1 MRIEVKDGCFGY
13 PRQEREV
20 LKDINFSL
28 DTGDV
33 LAILG
38 PNGAGKTTLLRCT
51 TGLLKWKSGGT
62 FIDGMPV
69 SKMKPRDLWKRVS
82 YVPQAKT
89 APAAYTVEEM
99 VLLGRAAMVNPF
111 SVPSEDDIRAAD
123 AAVERAG
130 ISRLKQRSCA
140 ELSGGEF
147 QMVLIARALASEP
160 EVLILDEPESNLD
173 FQNQLL
179 VLNMISELA
188 SEGITCIFNTH
199 YPAHALRRGT
209 KALMLARDGSYCF
222 GKVRE
227 MIIEENIL
235 KYFGVKSV
243 IGHLETSDSS
253 YADVVPIEIYTDN
266 SFAKISDKALKTEK
280 CGTTLEIEATAA
292 PRDGAAARAKDSE
305 AAASKDSEA
314 AASTKS
320 SVIACITVMLDDKAN
335 PEAFNAIVH
344 EYESD
349 MVGRMGIP
357 YRKAGI
363 NIITLTL
370 DSTVARVLEMTDRI
384 SRLKGMHV
392 KTSYL
397 ADR

>member
-1 MRIEVKDGCFGY
+1 MKLEVRNGCFAY
-13 PRQEREV
+13 PHGERSV
-20 LKDINFSL
+20 LNDINFSL

-51 TGLLKWKSGGT
+51 TGLLKWKSGET
-62 FIDGMPV
+62 LIDGIPA
-69 SKMKPRDLWKRVS
+69 SRMKNRDLWKRVS

-89 APAAYTVEEM
+89 APAAYSVEEM

-111 SVPSEDDIRAAD
+111 SVPGEEDIKAAD
-123 AAVERAG
+123 AAIERAG

-140 ELSGGEF
+140 QLSGGEF

-160 EVLILDEPESNLD
+160 EVLIMDEPESNLD
-173 FQNQLL
+173 FLNQLL

-209 KALMLARDGSYCF
+209 KALMLSRDGSYCF

-227 MIIEENIL
+227 MITEENIL
-235 KYFGVKSV
+235 KYFGVRSV
-243 IGHLETSDSS
+243 IGHLETNDSS
-253 YADVVPIEIYTDN
+253 YADVVPVEIAQEIWLDESERGETGQGKSGHDESEQGN
-266 SFAKISDKALKTEK
+266 LA
-280 CGTTLEIEATAA
+280 CGE
-292 PRDGAAARAKDSE
+292 SE
-305 AAASKDSEA
+305 NNNADLSSP
-314 AASTKS
+314 KS
-320 SVIACITVMLDDKAN
+320 RIIACVTVMLDEKAKA
-335 PEAFNAIVH
+335 EEFNKLVH
-344 EYESD
+344 EYEKD

-370 DSTVARVLEMTDRI
+370 DSTVARVLELTDRI
-384 SRLKGMHV
+384 SRLSGMHV

-397 ADR
+397 SQSK

>member
-1 MRIEVKDGCFGY
+1 MKLEVRNGCFAYLHG
-13 PRQEREV
+13 ERSV
-20 LKDINFSL
+20 LNDINFSL

-51 TGLLKWKSGGT
+51 TGLLKWKSGET
-62 FIDGMPV
+62 LIDGMPA
-69 SKMKPRDLWKRVS
+69 SRMKSRDLWKRVS

-89 APAAYTVEEM
+89 APAAYSVEEM

-111 SVPSEDDIRAAD
+111 SVPGEEDIKAAD
-123 AAVERAG
+123 AAIERAG

-140 ELSGGEF
+140 QLSGGEF

-173 FQNQLL
+173 FLNQLL

-209 KALMLARDGSYCF
+209 KALMLSRDGSYCF

-227 MIIEENIL
+227 MITEENIL
-235 KYFGVKSV
+235 KYFGVRSV
-243 IGHLETSDSS
+243 IGHLETNDSS
-253 YADVVPIEIYTDN
+253 YADVVPVEIAQEIWLDESERGELGQGKSGHDESERGETGRIESEY
-266 SFAKISDKALKTEK
+266 
-280 CGTTLEIEATAA
+280 
-292 PRDGAAARAKDSE
+292 DGSE
-305 AAASKDSEA
+305 NNKVDL
-314 AASTKS
+314 S
-320 SVIACITVMLDDKAN
+320 SPKNRIIACVTVMLDEKAKA
-335 PEAFNAIVH
+335 EEFNKLVH
-344 EYESD
+344 EYEKD

-370 DSTVARVLEMTDRI
+370 DSTVARVLELTDRI
-384 SRLKGMHV
+384 SRLSGMHV

-397 ADR
+397 SQGRQN

>member
-266 SFAKISDKALKTEK
+266 SFAKISDKALKIEK
-280 CGTTLEIEATAA
+280 SGTTSQNEATAA
-292 PRDGAAARAKDSE
+292 PGDGAAARAKDSE

-314 AASTKS
+314 VASTKS